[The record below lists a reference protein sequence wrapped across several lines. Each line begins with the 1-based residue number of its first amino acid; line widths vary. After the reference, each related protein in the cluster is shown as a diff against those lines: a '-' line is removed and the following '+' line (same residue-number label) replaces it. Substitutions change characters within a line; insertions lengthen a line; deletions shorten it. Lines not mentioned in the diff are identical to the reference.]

1 MWALC
6 SAAASWY
13 WFGIIGI
20 FAAVH
25 FGFLTDDRFEDVV
38 ALHDVD
44 HRLVQIDD
52 QHAGRRIVGIHG
64 IHALQTVHEH
74 GDSAFYF
81 QFLFGRVCVDVVRR
95 LASGVFSIAE
105 AFASHRAEQ
114 PFEVLFDGAWM
125 PTYLVIGIRH
135 IRLSSC
141 ALV

>member
-1 MWALC
+1 M
-6 SAAASWY
+6 
-13 WFGIIGI
+13 
-20 FAAVH
+20 H

-44 HRLVQIDD
+44 HCFVQIDD
-52 QHAGRRIVGIHG
+52 QHAGSGIVGIHG

-81 QFLFGRVCVDVVRR
+81 QFLFGRVCVDVVRWF
-95 LASGVFSIAE
+95 ATGVFSIAE
-105 AFASHRAEQ
+105 ASASHRAEQ